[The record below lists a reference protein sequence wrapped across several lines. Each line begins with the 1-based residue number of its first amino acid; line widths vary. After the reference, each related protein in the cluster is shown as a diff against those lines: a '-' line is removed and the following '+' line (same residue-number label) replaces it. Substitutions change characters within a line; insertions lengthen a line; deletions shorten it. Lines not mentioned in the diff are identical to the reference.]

1 MAIEIREYIG
11 SDFNIKESTSVGP
24 MNLSEGYLDQDPIAE
39 DSIMQDIEGIHVGPT
54 RNYTWYM
61 EEALDYSIPTW
72 TKPYQRPLIMHHN
85 EKDGKIIGRIVHVEK
100 LTKNTRSGTPALLFT
115 CNVPDKD
122 GKEQIQDGRLK
133 TVSIGVIAHDVRCSI
148 CGEQVELDENG
159 YPECG
164 HVRGATYEDNEVCY
178 WQIYKMEAK
187 ELSYVIV
194 PSDIYAHNVRTYK
207 PNKKKVKLQENLQ
220 EGMIKAMEIE
230 KTNNEVE
237 VKEGQVIEEEVKK
250 ESAVEEPKAT
260 ETTSEENKEENKEEV
275 KEVEKAEEKK
285 ELLEAEAEV
294 EKLKEAHKLALA
306 KIEELKDQLKAAL
319 VKAEK
324 AEKELKAEVEL
335 KEAAEANLISVKT
348 ELRESLEDN
357 LMTLRSSLN
366 KPVITKESL
375 KARSKESILDSICD
389 LKEEMQGLNSV
400 KHITEAE
407 DPTLKAEKNEEKQK
421 VDVKELKSAGNINLG
436 EAMQDLLSSF
446 LM

>member
-11 SDFNIKESTSVGP
+11 SDFNIKESTSIGP
-24 MNLSEGYLDQDPIAE
+24 MNLSEGYLEQDPIAE
-39 DSIMQDIEGIHVGPT
+39 DSIMQEIEGIHVGPT

-148 CGEQVELDENG
+148 CGQQVELDENG

-237 VKEGQVIEEEVKK
+237 VKEGQIIEEEVKK
-250 ESAVEEPKAT
+250 EGAVEEPKAA
-260 ETTSEENKEENKEEV
+260 EATSEETKEEV
-275 KEVEKAEEKK
+275 KEAEKVEEKK

-335 KEAAEANLISVKT
+335 KESVEANLIATTT
-348 ELRESLEDN
+348 ELREALEDN

-366 KPVITKESL
+366 KPVIAKESL

-407 DPTLKAEKNEEKQK
+407 DPTLKAEKNEENSKI
-421 VDVKELKSAGNINLG
+421 DVKESKSAGNINLG

>member
-11 SDFNIKESTSVGP
+11 SDFNIKESTSIGP
-24 MNLSEGYLDQDPIAE
+24 MNLSEGYLEQDPIAE
-39 DSIMQDIEGIHVGPT
+39 DSIMQEIEGIHVGPT

-148 CGEQVELDENG
+148 CGQQVELDENG

-237 VKEGQVIEEEVKK
+237 VKEGQIVEEEVKK
-250 ESAVEEPKAT
+250 EGAVEEPKAA
-260 ETTSEENKEENKEEV
+260 EATSEETKEEV
-275 KEVEKAEEKK
+275 KEAEKVEEKK

-335 KEAAEANLISVKT
+335 KESVEANLIATTT
-348 ELRESLEDN
+348 ELREALEDN

-366 KPVITKESL
+366 KPVIAKESL

-389 LKEEMQGLNSV
+389 LKEEMQGLNSI

-407 DPTLKAEKNEEKQK
+407 DPTLKAEKNEENSKI
-421 VDVKELKSAGNINLG
+421 DVKESKSAGNINLG